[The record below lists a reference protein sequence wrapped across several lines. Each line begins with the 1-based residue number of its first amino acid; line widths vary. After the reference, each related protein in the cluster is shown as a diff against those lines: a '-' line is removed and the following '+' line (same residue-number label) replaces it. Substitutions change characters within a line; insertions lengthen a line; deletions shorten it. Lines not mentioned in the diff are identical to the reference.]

1 MNNVINLLEHPKF
14 LKTKSSQDEQVNQL
28 WLDKL
33 TEYFKSQPQLT
44 SHLTF
49 QAVDTAEEPSL
60 VELSLASLG
69 DYKDEVP
76 DYLIMFDL
84 LEALIKKGAREDALV
99 IISMLQDIVEKL
111 PIDNE

>member
-1 MNNVINLLEHPKF
+1 MGNVINLLEHPKF
-14 LKTKSSQDEQVNQL
+14 LKNKSPQDEQANQL

-44 SHLTF
+44 SHLSQST
-49 QAVDTAEEPSL
+49 VGPTEPSL

-99 IISMLQDIVEKL
+99 IISMLQDVVEKL